1 MKTLF
6 IAGAALIV
14 GAMSGPMPQQP
25 FRLAAPPPSGVEC
38 SAASV
43 TIRIRAVETGLSVA
57 IERRLA
63 GEGFTL
69 RLV

>member
-6 IAGAALIV
+6 IAGAAGFG
-14 GAMSGPMPQQP
+14 GALSGPMPHQP
-25 FRLAAPPPSGVEC
+25 CRRAAPPPSGVEC